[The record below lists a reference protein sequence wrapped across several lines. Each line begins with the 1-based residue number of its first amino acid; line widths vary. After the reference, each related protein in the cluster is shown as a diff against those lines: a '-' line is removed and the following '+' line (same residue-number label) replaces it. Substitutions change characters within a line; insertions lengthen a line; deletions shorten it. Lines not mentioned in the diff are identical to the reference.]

1 MRSEPR
7 SGEARGSSLCAIT
20 RLSPSWGFAWPGW
33 SPVCTSPGAGLC
45 RGRRGEGMPNLLL
58 AALLWGGLLLL
69 MALLTTLWS

>member
-1 MRSEPR
+1 M
-7 SGEARGSSLCAIT
+7 
-20 RLSPSWGFAWPGW
+20 
-33 SPVCTSPGAGLC
+33 CTSPGAGLC